1 MSRLS
6 MLSVLALAAHL
17 GSCSPS
23 LPTAPDLG
31 PVLQAYE
38 NPTAAVDGAVL
49 AEFADEIEQAAGEI
63 EDSEISEEILNL
75 VIEVQQELE
84 ASTAKA
90 CSGGANDGNTCT
102 DDAACPDG
110 TCVTTGD
117 LVLNA
122 TCSGGDNNGEACDVG
137 DETACPN
144 GTCGGGVTIPSPTG
158 AVNVNYVCPGWDERQ
173 FDEGYDDS
181 PDSTNGSIDLF
192 LTLESGGIGRV
203 VWGTAA
209 NCLYLV
215 PNEDG
220 NCEAPGCDEAS
231 YDGAIALDL
240 GDPEPLGQDIAELPV
255 TFVLEGSIGLDLVDG
270 EDPFG
275 IDQSFR
281 VKLADESGL
290 VILVDVSDP
299 ELSQPPL
306 SQTFNYIFA
315 ETSQGISAAN
325 GEFICS
331 LEQSRCFDENGTTL
345 FSW

>member
-49 AEFADEIEQAAGEI
+49 AEFADEIEQAAEGI
-63 EDSEISEEILNL
+63 EDSEIFEEILNL

-122 TCSGGDNNGEACDVG
+122 TCSGGDNDGDACDVG

-158 AVNVNYVCPGWDERQ
+158 AFNVNYVCPGWDETQ
-173 FDEGYDDS
+173 FDEGYDES
-181 PDSTNGSIDLF
+181 PDSANGSIDLF
-192 LTLESGGIGRV
+192 ITVDSGGIGRV

-209 NCLYLV
+209 SCLYLV

-231 YDGAIALDL
+231 YDGAVALDL
-240 GDPEPLGQDIAELPV
+240 GPDWASEDVSELPV
-255 TFVLEGSIGLDLVDG
+255 TLVLEGTIGFDG
-270 EDPFG
+270 DDFR
-275 IDQSFR
+275 INQSFR
-281 VKLADESGL
+281 VVLADESGL

-315 ETSQGISAAN
+315 ETSEGISAAN

>member
-1 MSRLS
+1 
-6 MLSVLALAAHL
+6 MLTVLPLAAHL
-17 GSCSPS
+17 GSCVPS
-23 LPTAPDLG
+23 LPSAPDLS

-38 NPTAAVDGAVL
+38 NPTAVADGAIMG
-49 AEFADEIEQAAGEI
+49 EFADEIAQAAEEI
-63 EDSEISEEILNL
+63 EDSEIFEEILEL
-75 VIEVQQELE
+75 VIDVQQELE
-84 ASTAKA
+84 ASTARA

-110 TCVTTGD
+110 ACVTTGD

-122 TCSGGDNNGEACDVG
+122 TCSGGDNDGAACDVG
-137 DETACPN
+137 DDTACPN
-144 GTCGGGVTIPSPTG
+144 GTCGGGVTLPSPTG

-181 PDSTNGSIDLF
+181 PDSANGSIDLF
-192 LTLESGGIGRV
+192 LTLESGGVGRV
-203 VWGTAA
+203 VWGTADQ
-209 NCLYLV
+209 CRYLLPLEGDSCV
-215 PNEDG
+215 
-220 NCEAPGCDEAS
+220 AAGCSEGS

-240 GDPEPLGQDIAELPV
+240 GPDWVSEDVSELPV
-255 TFVLEGSIGLDLVDG
+255 TFVLEGTIGFDG
-270 EDPFG
+270 DDFR
-275 IDQSFR
+275 INQSFR
-281 VKLADESGL
+281 VVLADEAGL

-325 GEFICS
+325 GEFLCS